1 MKLKIKRIIAAVID
15 FYVIGLALAL
25 PLEYINYLI
34 NNNIIS
40 IIIGIAFVLLFI
52 YLYCRKDCILGY
64 ESIGKKLLG
73 LNIYS
78 KNIRITDKS
87 LLKNRVKSTFELFP
101 LYPINILIDN
111 VSIGDKKYDT
121 EINIKQ

>member
-15 FYVIGLALAL
+15 FYIIVLVLAL
-25 PLEYINYLI
+25 PLEFINSSI
-34 NNNIIS
+34 DNNIIS
-40 IIIGIAFVLLFI
+40 IIIGIAFFFFFI
-52 YLYCRKDCILGY
+52 YLYYRKDCIFGY

-73 LNIYS
+73 LNVYS
-78 KNIRITDKS
+78 KNIRITDKI

-101 LYPINILIDN
+101 LYPIDILIDN

>member
-1 MKLKIKRIIAAVID
+1 MKLKIKRIFAAVID
-15 FYVIGLALAL
+15 FYIIGLALAL
-25 PLEYINYLI
+25 PLEIINYLI
-34 NNNIIS
+34 GIDIIS

-52 YLYCRKDCILGY
+52 YLYCRKDCIFGY

-78 KNIRITDKS
+78 KNIRITDKV
-87 LLKNRVKSTFELFP
+87 LLKNRVISTFELLP
-101 LYPINILIDN
+101 LYPIDILIDN

-121 EINIKQ
+121 EINIK